1 MISFQRHE
9 PREQK
14 HPVRALVSASI
25 KPFFLLLLALFFGC
39 FLVYPLVGLLGG
51 AFFVTDP
58 QGHKTFTLGFFRLLV
73 ENRLY
78 RISFLNSFEIAA
90 LATAF
95 TALVSIPLALL
106 FTRYRFPGREL
117 LRSALLAPLILP
129 PFVGA
134 LGIKHIFAR
143 FGSLNLL
150 LAKVGV
156 ISLAHPIDWLG
167 ASGFTGIVILEVLH
181 LFPIFFLSVS
191 AAFINI
197 DPSLLDAAANLGA
210 SAWRR
215 FLTVT
220 LPLARPGLFAGACI
234 VFISAFTDLG
244 TPLILNFSATVPTQI
259 FNASYDANS
268 EPIGYAFVVATL
280 VIVLAFFLFVRRF
293 GESASSAMPA
303 RATHAATEETLAPLA
318 GWCATAAVTAFLF
331 LAVLPHLGVVISSFA
346 ERWFF
351 TILPTQVSGQYYA
364 DVFTDSN
371 NARFVTNS
379 LLYSGLSAFLDLGL
393 GLVIAHLLA
402 REIFPGKSLLDA
414 LAMLPLALPGLVL
427 AFALLVSFRFS
438 GALAWLNPWIN
449 PRVNPTFLLVISYS
463 LRRLPYIVRAAYAG
477 YQQTSVALEEASY
490 NLGAGRWRTFTR
502 ITLPLI
508 APSLIAGT
516 ILTFCFAMLEVSDSL
531 ILAMEARFAP
541 ITRGIYE
548 IMGRPSPDSG
558 SLACAL
564 GVLAM
569 GLLGGGLWLG
579 SRLMGQRLGGFF
591 RA

>member
-1 MISFQRHE
+1 MKR
-9 PREQK
+9 
-14 HPVRALVSASI
+14 L
-25 KPFFLLLLALFFGC
+25 FLPILALFFGA
-39 FLVYPLVGLLGG
+39 FLIYPLIGLLGG
-51 AFFVTDP
+51 AFLLTDA
-58 QGHKTFTLGFFRLLV
+58 QGHKTFTLAFFRLLV

-78 RISFLNSFEIAA
+78 RLSFVNSFEIAI
-90 LATAF
+90 LATGC
-95 TALVSIPLALL
+95 TALVSIPLAVL
-106 FTRYRFPGREL
+106 FTRFRFPGREL
-117 LRSALLAPLILP
+117 LRPALLAPLILP

-143 FGSLNLL
+143 FGVVNLL

-191 AAFINI
+191 AALANI

-215 FLTVT
+215 FLTIT

-259 FNASYDANS
+259 FNASVDANS
-268 EPIGYAFVVATL
+268 EQIGYAFVVATL
-280 VIVLAFFLFVRRF
+280 VLVMVFFLFVRRF

-303 RATHAATEETLAPLA
+303 RASHAVTEKTLSPWA
-318 GWCATAAVTAFLF
+318 GWAVATAVAAFLF
-331 LAVLPHLGVVISSFA
+331 VAILPHIGVVVSSFA

-351 TILPTQVSGQYYA
+351 TILPTEVSTRYYA
-364 DVFTDSN
+364 EVFTNGLTATSI
-371 NARFVTNS
+371 TNS

-393 GLVIAHLLA
+393 GLIIAHLLA
-402 REIFPGKSLLDA
+402 REIFPGKSFLDA

-427 AFALLVSFRFS
+427 AFALLMSYNLH
-438 GALAWLNPWIN
+438 GWWAWIN
-449 PRVNPTFLLVISYS
+449 PRTNPTFLLVVSYA

-477 YQQTSVALEEASY
+477 YQQTSISLEEASY
-490 NLGAGRWRTFTR
+490 NLGAGRWRTFRR

-548 IMGRPSPDSG
+548 VMGRPSPDSAA
-558 SLACAL
+558 LACAL

-569 GLLGGGLWLG
+569 VLLGGGLFIG

>member
-1 MISFQRHE
+1 M
-9 PREQK
+9 
-14 HPVRALVSASI
+14 
-25 KPFFLLLLALFFGC
+25 
-39 FLVYPLVGLLGG
+39 
-51 AFFVTDP
+51 
-58 QGHKTFTLGFFRLLV
+58 
-73 ENRLY
+73 
-78 RISFLNSFEIAA
+78 
-90 LATAF
+90 
-95 TALVSIPLALL
+95 L
-106 FTRYRFPGREL
+106 FTRCRFPGRDL
-117 LRSALLAPLILP
+117 LRPALLAPLILP

-143 FGSLNLL
+143 FGMVNLL
-150 LAKVGV
+150 LAKMGV

-167 ASGFTGIVILEVLH
+167 SSGFAGIIILEVLH

-191 AAFINI
+191 AALANI
-197 DPSLLDAAANLGA
+197 DPSLNDAAANLGA

-215 FLTVT
+215 FLTIT

-259 FNASYDANS
+259 FNASVDANS
-268 EPIGYAFVVATL
+268 EQIGYAFVVATL
-280 VIVLAFFLFVRRF
+280 VLVMIFFLFVRRF
-293 GESASSAMPA
+293 GESAASMMSARTGHGSSG
-303 RATHAATEETLAPLA
+303 ETLPRWA
-318 GWCATAAVTAFLF
+318 GWAVTAVVSAFLF
-331 LAVLPHLGVVISSFA
+331 VAILPHLGVILSSFA

-351 TILPTQVSGQYYA
+351 TILPSKISAQYYA
-364 DVFTDSN
+364 EVFTNGLTATSI
-371 NARFVTNS
+371 TNS
-379 LLYSGLSAFLDLGL
+379 LLYSGLSAVLDLAL

-414 LAMLPLALPGLVL
+414 LSMLPLALPGLVL
-427 AFALLVSFRFS
+427 AFGLLMSYNWH
-438 GALAWLNPWIN
+438 GAWAWIN
-449 PRVNPTFLLVISYS
+449 PRNNPTFLLVISYA

-490 NLGAGRWRTFTR
+490 NLGAGRWHTFR
-502 ITLPLI
+502 QITLPLI

-531 ILAMEARFAP
+531 ILALESRFAP

-548 IMGRPSPDSG
+548 IMGRPSPEAS

-569 GLLGGGLWLG
+569 ALLGGGLLIG

>member
-1 MISFQRHE
+1 MKRY
-9 PREQK
+9 
-14 HPVRALVSASI
+14 AL
-25 KPFFLLLLALFFGC
+25 PFLAFFFGA
-39 FLVYPLVGLLGG
+39 FLIYPLVGLLDG
-51 AFFVTDP
+51 AFLVTGAD
-58 QGHKTFTLGFFRLLV
+58 GHRHFTLSFFRLLV

-78 RISFLNSFEIAA
+78 RLSFLNSLKIA
-90 LATAF
+90 LLSTFF
-95 TALVSIPLALL
+95 TALVAIPLAVL
-106 FTRYRFPGREL
+106 FTRYRFPGRAA
-117 LRSALLAPLILP
+117 LRPLLLAPLILP

-143 FGSLNLL
+143 FGVANLL
-150 LAKVGV
+150 LAKIGA

-167 ASGFTGIVILEVLH
+167 ASGFAGIVILEVLH
-181 LFPIFFLSVS
+181 LFPIFFLSTS
-191 AAFINI
+191 AALANV

-210 SAWRR
+210 SAWRA
-215 FLTVT
+215 FVTVT
-220 LPLARPGLFAGACI
+220 LPLARPGIFAGACI

-244 TPLILNFSATVPTQI
+244 TPLILNFTATVPTQI
-259 FNASYDANS
+259 FNAAADANS
-268 EPIGYAFVVATL
+268 EQIGYAFVVATL
-280 VIVLAFFLFVRRF
+280 VLVMAFFLLVRRY
-293 GESASSAMPA
+293 GESAATMPA
-303 RATHAATEETLAPLA
+303 RASHAATEQTLPPLA
-318 GWCATAAVTAFLF
+318 GWLVALMVGAFLF
-331 LAVLPHLGVVISSFA
+331 VAVLPHIGVLVSSFA

-351 TILPTQVSGQYYA
+351 TILPTQISTQYYA
-364 DVFTDSN
+364 EVFTNGVTATSI
-371 NARFVTNS
+371 TNS
-379 LLYSGLSAFLDLGL
+379 LLYSGLSAVLDLGL

-402 REIFPGKSLLDA
+402 RTIFPGKSLLDA

-427 AFALLVSFRFS
+427 AFGLLMSYNWH
-438 GALAWLNPWIN
+438 GAWAWIN
-449 PRVNPTFLLVISYS
+449 PRNNPTFLLVVSYA

-477 YQQTSVALEEASY
+477 YQQTSITLEEASL

-508 APSLIAGT
+508 APSLVAGT

-531 ILAMEARFAP
+531 ILAMETRFAP

-548 IMGRPSPDSG
+548 VMGRPSPDSA

-569 GLLGGGLWLG
+569 ALLGGGLWLG

>member
-1 MISFQRHE
+1 M
-9 PREQK
+9 K
-14 HPVRALVSASI
+14 A
-25 KPFFLLLLALFFGC
+25 FFLFLLALFFGC

-51 AFFVTDP
+51 AFLLTDAH
-58 QGHKTFTLGFFRLLV
+58 GHTTFTFGFFQLLV

-78 RISFLNSFEIAA
+78 RISFINSFEIAM
-90 LATAF
+90 LATVC
-95 TALVSIPLALL
+95 TAVVSIPLAVL
-106 FTRYRFPGREL
+106 FTRCRFPGREL
-117 LRSALLAPLILP
+117 LRPLLLAPLILP

-143 FGSLNLL
+143 FGALNLL
-150 LAKVGV
+150 LAKFGLV
-156 ISLAHPIDWLG
+156 SLAHPIDWLG
-167 ASGFTGIVILEVLH
+167 TSGFAGIIILQVLH

-191 AAFINI
+191 AALANI
-197 DPSLLDAAANLGA
+197 DPSLLQAASNLGA
-210 SAWRR
+210 SAWRQ
-215 FLTVT
+215 FLTIS
-220 LPLARPGLFAGACI
+220 LPLARPGVFAGACI

-244 TPLILNFSATVPTQI
+244 TPLILNYSATVPTQI
-259 FNASYDANS
+259 FNVAADVNIDQ
-268 EPIGYAFVVATL
+268 IGYAFVVTTL
-280 VIVLAFFLFVRRF
+280 VLVLVFFLLVRRF
-293 GESASSAMPA
+293 GETDSSLMPA
-303 RATHAATEETLAPLA
+303 RASHAAEEEILSPLA
-318 GWCATAAVTAFLF
+318 GWSASLAVSALLF
-331 LAVLPHLGVVISSFA
+331 LAILPHLGVIISSFA

-351 TILPTQVSGQYYA
+351 TILPTEYSAQYYA
-364 DVFTDSN
+364 DVFTN
-371 NARFVTNS
+371 PLNARFVTNS

-402 REIFPGKSLLDA
+402 REQFRGKSLLDA

-427 AFALLVSFRFS
+427 AFGLLTSFRFH
-438 GALAWLNPWIN
+438 GWLEWIN
-449 PRVNPTFLLVISYS
+449 PRTNPTFLLVISYA

-477 YQQTSVALEEASY
+477 YQQTSIALEEASY
-490 NLGAGRWRTFTR
+490 NLGAGRWRTFRR

-531 ILAMEARFAP
+531 ILAMESRFAP

-548 IMGRPSPDSG
+548 IMGRPSPDSA

>member
-1 MISFQRHE
+1 MKR
-9 PREQK
+9 
-14 HPVRALVSASI
+14 L
-25 KPFFLLLLALFFGC
+25 FLLVLALFFGC
-39 FLVYPLVGLLGG
+39 FLVYPLFGLLAG
-51 AFFVTDP
+51 AFLLTDAH
-58 QGHKTFTLGFFRLLV
+58 GHKTFTLSFFQLLI

-78 RISFLNSFEIAA
+78 RLSLINSFEIA
-90 LATAF
+90 LLSTGF
-95 TALVSIPLALL
+95 TALVSVPLAVL
-106 FTRYRFPGREL
+106 FTRFRFPGREFL
-117 LRSALLAPLILP
+117 QPLLLAPLILP

-143 FGSLNLL
+143 FGAMNLL
-150 LAKVGV
+150 LAKLGI
-156 ISLAHPIDWLG
+156 ISLQHPIDWFG

-191 AAFINI
+191 AALANI
-197 DPSLLDAAANLGA
+197 DPSLLDAASNLGA

-215 FLTVT
+215 FITIT

-244 TPLILNFSATVPTQI
+244 TPLIFNFSTTVPTQI
-259 FNASYDANS
+259 FHASTDANS
-268 EPIGYAFVVATL
+268 EQIGYAFVVTTL
-280 VIVLAFFLFVRRF
+280 ALVLFFFLLVRRF
-293 GESASSAMPA
+293 GESAASAMPA
-303 RATHAATEETLAPLA
+303 RASQAATEKKLSPLI
-318 GWCATAAVTAFLF
+318 GWSATIAVTGLLF
-331 LAVLPHLGVVISSFA
+331 LAILPHLGVVISSFA

-351 TILPTQVSGQYYA
+351 TILPSQYTTQFYTEALTNG
-364 DVFTDSN
+364 T
-371 NARFVTNS
+371 NARFITNS

-393 GLVIAHLLA
+393 GVVIAHLLA
-402 REIFPGKSLLDA
+402 REHFLGKSLLDA

-427 AFALLVSFRFS
+427 AFALLMSFNFHGWWS
-438 GALAWLNPWIN
+438 WLNP
-449 PRVNPTFLLVISYS
+449 RVDPTFLLVISYA

-502 ITLPLI
+502 VTLPLI
-508 APSLIAGT
+508 APNLIAGT

-548 IMGRPSPDSG
+548 VMGRPSPDSAG
-558 SLACAL
+558 LACAL

-569 GLLGGGLWLG
+569 VLLGSGLLLG
-579 SRLMGQRLGGFF
+579 SRLMGSSLGRFF

>member
-1 MISFQRHE
+1 MKR
-9 PREQK
+9 
-14 HPVRALVSASI
+14 
-25 KPFFLLLLALFFGC
+25 FFLLILALFFGA
-39 FLVYPLVGLLGG
+39 FLIYPLIGLLGG
-51 AFFVTDP
+51 AFLLTDA
-58 QGHKTFTLGFFRLLV
+58 QGHRHFTLSFFQLLI

-78 RISFLNSFEIAA
+78 RLSFINSFEIAV
-90 LATAF
+90 LATGF
-95 TALVSIPLALL
+95 TALVSIPLAVL

-117 LRSALLAPLILP
+117 LQPALLAPLILP

-143 FGSLNLL
+143 FGVVNLL
-150 LAKVGV
+150 LAKLGV

-191 AAFINI
+191 AALANI

-215 FLTVT
+215 FVTIT

-259 FNASYDANS
+259 FNASVDANS
-268 EPIGYAFVVATL
+268 EQIGYAFVVATL
-280 VIVLAFFLFVRRF
+280 ALVMAFFLFVRRF
-293 GESASSAMPA
+293 GESSASAMPA
-303 RATHAATEETLAPLA
+303 RASHTATEETLSPRA
-318 GWCATAAVTAFLF
+318 GWGVTAAVTGFLF
-331 LAVLPHLGVVISSFA
+331 VAILPHIGVVVSSFA

-351 TILPTQVSGQYYA
+351 TILPSQYTTQFYA
-364 DVFTDSN
+364 EVFTNGLTATSI
-371 NARFVTNS
+371 TNS

-402 REIFPGKSLLDA
+402 REIFPGKSFLDA

-427 AFALLVSFRFS
+427 AFGLLMSYNWHAWTWTIHRFGHTFHFGIDCS
-438 GALAWLNPWIN
+438 AWIN
-449 PRVNPTFLLVISYS
+449 PRVNPTFLLVISYA

-477 YQQTSVALEEASY
+477 YQQTSITLEEASY
-490 NLGAGRWRTFTR
+490 NLGAGRWRTFRR

-531 ILAMEARFAP
+531 ILAMETRFAP

-548 IMGRPSPDSG
+548 VMGRPSPDSAA
-558 SLACAL
+558 LACAL

-569 GLLGGGLWLG
+569 GLLGGGLLLG